1 MLVDGVL
8 VGVVVVV
15 AAVVVADAFV
25 VGGAVVAVGATVVE
39 VGATVV
45 VAAGAVVVTGATVSV
60 PLLHPEATSRNT
72 RATAYFLTSPV
83 CHPSPEGGG
92 ATPEPQGVDTRR
104 RSAESESTDTS
115 VGFEKFRLLRVEL
128 RFGQDS

>member
-15 AAVVVADAFV
+15 VAVVVADAFV

-45 VAAGAVVVTGATVSV
+45 VAAGAVVVTGATVPV
-60 PLLHPEATSRNT
+60 PPLHPEATNKNT
-72 RATAYFLTSPV
+72 SATAYFLIAPV
-83 CHPSPEGGG
+83 CHPTPQGGG
-92 ATPEPQGVDTRR
+92 GDPGAHQMPRW
-104 RSAESESTDTS
+104 
-115 VGFEKFRLLRVEL
+115 
-128 RFGQDS
+128 